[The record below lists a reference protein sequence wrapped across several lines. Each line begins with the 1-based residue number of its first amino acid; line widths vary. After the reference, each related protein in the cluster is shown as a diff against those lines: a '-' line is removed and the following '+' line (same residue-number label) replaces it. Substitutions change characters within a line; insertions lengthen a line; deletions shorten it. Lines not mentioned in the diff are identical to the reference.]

1 MESKKPKIET
11 GNRKSI
17 FAELSQFCYLSKE
30 DSFIEITKW
39 INSEGFDVELY
50 ADKKQSFSL
59 TYGEFKAL
67 KKLIKMID
75 NQ

>member
-1 MESKKPKIET
+1 MESKEPKIET

-17 FAELSQFCYLSKE
+17 FAELSQFCCLSKE
-30 DSFIEITKW
+30 HDFIEVTKW
-39 INSEGFDVELY
+39 NNGEGFDIELY
-50 ADKKQSFSL
+50 DDKKQSFSL

-75 NQ
+75 KE